1 MQEKKRRKKLQ
12 KNKTILL
19 SLKNRIQTTYLKLL
33 TTLTIKV
40 RSKNTLTADFM
51 TSCLLTTSIFAVNLS
66 SLTSKILINLI
77 IFCKACI

>member
-40 RSKNTLTADFM
+40 RSKNTLKQ
-51 TSCLLTTSIFAVNLS
+51 I
-66 SLTSKILINLI
+66 K
-77 IFCKACI
+77 